1 MKVTEHYGN
10 TPPDLQGDEI
20 DALLELVK
28 DQITNDEEKSV
39 RLFYAKI
46 YGKLLGM
53 KTALNI

>member
-1 MKVTEHYGN
+1 MKVTEYYGN

-20 DALLELVK
+20 YALLELVK
-28 DQITNDEEKSV
+28 DEIINNEEKEN

-53 KTALNI
+53 KTALHK

>member
-28 DQITNDEEKSV
+28 DQIMNDEEKSV

-46 YGKLLGM
+46 YGNPKL
-53 KTALNI
+53 

>member
-1 MKVTEHYGN
+1 
-10 TPPDLQGDEI
+10 
-20 DALLELVK
+20 LLELVK